1 MILYDILQGIGD
13 CIGVLYHFLK
23 IKRIPHPSHC
33 GLRKMA
39 HIPEYKGYLLLEENR
54 NIMFNISD
62 AKVYERG
69 REEERGKKGQGSREE
84 S

>member
-1 MILYDILQGIGD
+1 MIFSKESET
-13 CIGVLYHFLK
+13 VLVFFTIFWK
-23 IKRIPHPSHC
+23 SNGFPHPSHC

-62 AKVYERG
+62 AKVCERG
-69 REEERGKKGQGSREE
+69 REEERGKEGQGSREE